1 MASSSVSQ
9 NKKIAAV
16 LLIIAILLTAAVF
29 LHYNRRP
36 GNGAVRASGT
46 VEVREI
52 QLAAQASGRI
62 IELNVRESQRV
73 RKGDLLARLSLDGAG
88 HELAQSRAQAAA
100 ARQRYMELKSG
111 FRREDIERAKAN
123 EAALKTQYE
132 QAARDAKRF
141 QELAAEGAVAARDA
155 ELYAEAAD
163 ARRSALKAA
172 SDQLTLLRNGYR
184 PEQVAAAR
192 AAMDAAE
199 AALERSKILLGYKE
213 FRSPADGVILT
224 KNYELGDVVAAGAA
238 LAALGVADE
247 CWVKLYIPSTQLG
260 LVRLNGKAEV
270 RVDAYPGRAFEAF
283 VSEVSQR
290 AEYNPRLSL
299 TQSERA
305 NMVFWIKV
313 TINDPDGVI
322 KPGMPADVVLL

>member
-1 MASSSVSQ
+1 
-9 NKKIAAV
+9 
-16 LLIIAILLTAAVF
+16 
-29 LHYNRRP
+29 
-36 GNGAVRASGT
+36 
-46 VEVREI
+46 
-52 QLAAQASGRI
+52 
-62 IELNVRESQRV
+62 
-73 RKGDLLARLSLDGAG
+73 
-88 HELAQSRAQAAA
+88 
-100 ARQRYMELKSG
+100 MELKSG

-141 QELAAEGAVAARDA
+141 QELAAEGAVAA
-155 ELYAEAAD
+155 LYAEAAD

-192 AAMDAAE
+192 AVMDAAE

-270 RVDAYPGRAFEAF
+270 HVDAYPGRAFEAF

-322 KPGMPADVVLL
+322 KPGLPADVVLL